1 MTKKINDADDAMDLT
16 RGERLLAEGLSY
28 LLDSS
33 DNAVGVYDDDDTAD
47 ECGDS
52 ERIIGLYDTEDTYCS
67 EAAEDGMEY
76 GAED

>member
-1 MTKKINDADDAMDLT
+1 MTKKTNDTDDAMDMT

-28 LLDSS
+28 LLECS
-33 DNAVGVYDDDDTAD
+33 DNAVGVYEDDDTAD
-47 ECGDS
+47 ECGDGA
-52 ERIIGLYDTEDTYCS
+52 RIINIYGTEDTYRS